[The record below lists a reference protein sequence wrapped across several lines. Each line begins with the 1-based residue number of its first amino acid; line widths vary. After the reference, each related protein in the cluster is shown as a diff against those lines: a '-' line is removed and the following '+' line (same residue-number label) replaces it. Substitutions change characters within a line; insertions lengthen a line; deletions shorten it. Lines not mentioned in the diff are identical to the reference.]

1 MSYIVSI
8 KLADVYPESQSALL
22 EVEVSTEQPDGTEG
36 VVFTT
41 TLTLAVGGDASE
53 VTFTLASPEER
64 ARADQAI
71 IQRFLGEIS
80 DGKENYRNQGRDDY
94 FNDH

>member
-8 KLADVYPESQSALL
+8 KLADVYPETQSALL
-22 EVEVSTEQPDGTEG
+22 EVEVSTQQPDGTEG
-36 VVFTT
+36 VVFSTT
-41 TLTLAVGGDASE
+41 ITLCAAGDARE
-53 VTFTLASPEER
+53 ATFTLASPEER
-64 ARADQAI
+64 ALADQAI

-80 DGKENYRNQGRDDY
+80 DGREDYRNQGRDDY

>member
-22 EVEVSTEQPDGTEG
+22 EVEVATEQADGTEG
-36 VVFTT
+36 VVFST
-41 TLTLAVGGDASE
+41 TLTLAAVGDARE
-53 VTFTLASPEER
+53 VTFSLASPEER
-64 ARADQAI
+64 ARAEQAI

-80 DGKENYRNQGRDDY
+80 EGQKHYRAQEGGDY